1 MDILI
6 LNVILSFVFIGIINA
21 PIWLGKDRGSGGGL
35 SVALLVL
42 GLPFALTSTW
52 AVLLQALLTGLGLS
66 IWLRRQGSRGEFLAI
81 SAGAMFVSY
90 AFSFGLGVLDSGGF
104 RELKRR
110 YPMESLEPRLAG
122 RKPEP
127 APLPISVETKRNLT
141 RVEEEIEYH
150 HGSRAFRF
158 KQLHRDQ
165 LSAFIMSSGFGVTRM
180 NYPGEFDLRS
190 RSPSEPPTLQPAPG
204 LETPW
209 PTGQSKQTS
218 AEDTARM
225 NDLLVK
231 SVVNFAN
238 PEGFGYFQDRRHVGG
253 FESHRFS
260 EVPGPAE
267 SWKVER
273 LELVSLLL
281 HDVPVVYVSD
291 KLPAMYGARKQPT
304 RHLDP
309 FETLGLYAL
318 REGRELYVEQ
328 AETEIRMLG
337 AVRASKPCLACHE
350 ANEADLLGAFSYR
363 LRAVSP

>member
-1 MDILI
+1 
-6 LNVILSFVFIGIINA
+6 
-21 PIWLGKDRGSGGGL
+21 
-35 SVALLVL
+35 
-42 GLPFALTSTW
+42 
-52 AVLLQALLTGLGLS
+52 
-66 IWLRRQGSRGEFLAI
+66 
-81 SAGAMFVSY
+81 
-90 AFSFGLGVLDSGGF
+90 
-104 RELKRR
+104 
-110 YPMESLEPRLAG
+110 
-122 RKPEP
+122 
-127 APLPISVETKRNLT
+127 
-141 RVEEEIEYH
+141 
-150 HGSRAFRF
+150 
-158 KQLHRDQ
+158 
-165 LSAFIMSSGFGVTRM
+165 
-180 NYPGEFDLRS
+180 
-190 RSPSEPPTLQPAPG
+190 
-204 LETPW
+204 
-209 PTGQSKQTS
+209 
-218 AEDTARM
+218 M

-304 RHLDP
+304 RHLD
-309 FETLGLYAL
+309 AL